1 MEILN
6 DVFCLKKSLSR
17 KLFMN
22 KNPVSLSIN
31 PTGCVDGKGGG
42 ALNSLSPTPGI
53 MLYRVSKNV
62 LNLIVQKEC

>member
-1 MEILN
+1 MHGNLN
-6 DVFCLKKSLSR
+6 DVFCLKKYLE

-42 ALNSLSPTPGI
+42 I
-53 MLYRVSKNV
+53 
-62 LNLIVQKEC
+62 